1 MRAHLEPYL
10 IDAMRRLVR
19 SGAWQ
24 VNQRQARLWYGVD
37 GLYLVWRSA
46 ANEMLDLLRLDR
58 IPGVPQDRDT
68 LCELLVRAAV
78 IEPDAQ
84 GNALRTIDSPCA
96 PGTEGLAV
104 VKLRNPDLLFRDLE
118 EPPAPLPECLER
130 RPIQLPPA
138 TLQTLPAPI
147 AAAQPADQAVPE
159 PAQASTAAAEPSTA
173 RIDTPAARAAAAPPQ
188 AAAPG
193 TGVATEFAL
202 RPQLPGAVAQLL
214 ARLPR
219 TTADLMRLL
228 LEEYRAGERRM
239 IFQTGEG
246 IAVVADYM
254 NSHGVSGPEAAKH
267 LLEAGWLYRDPK
279 RPNARAHTVE
289 IEGKPV
295 QCFVLSGS
303 IARVL
308 GFS

>member
-1 MRAHLEPYL
+1 LLKHRRTPEP
-10 IDAMRRLVR
+10 R

-46 ANEMLDLLRLDR
+46 ANEILDLLRLDR

-84 GNALRTIDSPCA
+84 GNALRTIDSPCT

-104 VKLRNPDLLFRDLE
+104 VKIRNPDLLFRDSE
-118 EPPAPLPECLER
+118 DVPAALREFLER
-130 RPIQLPPA
+130 RPAPPA
-138 TLQTLPAPI
+138 ALPNAS
-147 AAAQPADQAVPE
+147 ACVTAAQPAA
-159 PAQASTAAAEPSTA
+159 PAAPDPPQASTAAPDTSDA
-173 RIDTPAARAAAAPPQ
+173 RINRPAARAAAAPPQ

-193 TGVATEFAL
+193 TAVATEFAL

-279 RPNARAHTVE
+279 RSNARAHTVE